1 MKLWRISGL
10 ASGYSLIELV
20 ITIGVI
26 AVVAGVTF
34 PLYLSYT
41 RAQET
46 NGAARTIIV
55 RG

>member
-10 ASGYSLIELV
+10 ASGYSLAELCV
-20 ITIGVI
+20 TIGVVAVI
-26 AVVAGVTF
+26 ASITF

-46 NGAARTIIV
+46 DGAA
-55 RG
+55 